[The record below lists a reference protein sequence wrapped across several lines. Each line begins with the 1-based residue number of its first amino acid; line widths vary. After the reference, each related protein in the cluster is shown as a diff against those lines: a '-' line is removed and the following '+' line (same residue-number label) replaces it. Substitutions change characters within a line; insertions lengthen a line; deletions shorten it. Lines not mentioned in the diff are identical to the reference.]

1 MVGLAT
7 SILLQK
13 VEEDNPMARK
23 DGVDIGSM
31 ELFTDPICNIFG
43 LFCFLVMLLSF
54 LSTLQGTGEPT
65 VSSAIPDM
73 RSNTVLVEE
82 VARLEQQLG
91 ASVDPDRD
99 RKLAQ
104 LETAKAM
111 LDRAKRRQDE
121 SDRRETGIA
130 EEIRVDPN
138 QMQPLKSMI
147 PSLVVEVARLK
158 AEIADAIAR
167 SEIEM
172 ALPRIAATDAQSDL
186 IFIITGGRIY
196 IVPGKQFI
204 DIALDLCTRF
214 RAFDERCV
222 DATKCEVE
230 CGGANL
236 IQTIVLNL
244 GSGVDLKD
252 PMWSDS
258 PQWKEWWSWVGPAP
272 VVASVIVDPDSFRE
286 FATVRRF
293 FSSVGKR
300 YDIDPKMYSG
310 SYKAIWRNGAPS
322 GQ

>member
-1 MVGLAT
+1 MVGSAM
-7 SILLQK
+7 SILPLK
-13 VEEDNPMARK
+13 VGGDKSMARNE
-23 DGVDIGSM
+23 GIDIASLQLM
-31 ELFTDPICNIFG
+31 IDPLCNIFG
-43 LFCFLVMLLSF
+43 VFCFLVMLLSF
-54 LSTLQGTGEPT
+54 LSSIQGAAERVVAVAAPETRT
-65 VSSAIPDM
+65 
-73 RSNTVLVEE
+73 NTVLIEE
-82 VARLEQQLG
+82 VGRLEEQLAAG
-91 ASVDPDRD
+91 ADPERD

-104 LETAKAM
+104 LETANAM

-147 PSLVVEVARLK
+147 PSLVVEVARLN
-158 AEIADAIAR
+158 AEISDAKAR

-172 ALPRIAATDAQSDL
+172 ALPRIASTDAQSDL

-196 IVPGKQFI
+196 IVPGKKFI
-204 DIALDLCTRF
+204 DLTQDLCTRF
-214 RAFDERCV
+214 RSFDDRCV
-222 DATKCEVE
+222 DVAKCEVE

-310 SYKAIWRNGAPS
+310 SYKAIWRSGAPS

>member
-1 MVGLAT
+1 
-7 SILLQK
+7 
-13 VEEDNPMARK
+13 MARK

-54 LSTLQGTGEPT
+54 LSTLQGTGDPT
-65 VSSAIPDM
+65 VASVIPDT
-73 RSNTVLVEE
+73 RTNSVLVDE
-82 VARLEQQLG
+82 VARLEQQLE
-91 ASVDPDRD
+91 ASADPERD

-104 LETAKAM
+104 LETAMAM
-111 LDRAKRRQDE
+111 FDRAKRRQDE
-121 SDRRETGIA
+121 SDRREAVAA
-130 EEIRVDPN
+130 EEIRVDPK
-138 QMQPLKSMI
+138 QMEPLKSMI
-147 PSLVVEVARLK
+147 PSLIVEVARLK
-158 AEIADAIAR
+158 AEIADSKAR

-172 ALPRIAATDAQSDL
+172 ALPRISATSAQSDL

-196 IVPGKQFI
+196 IVPGKIFI
-204 DIALDLCTRF
+204 DITQDLCTRF
-214 RAFDERCV
+214 RSFDERCV
-222 DATKCEVE
+222 DAAKCEVE
-230 CGGANL
+230 CGGSNL

-272 VVASVIVDPDSFRE
+272 VVASLNVDPDSFRE

-293 FSSVGKR
+293 MSSAGKR

-310 SYKAIWRNGAPS
+310 SYKAIWRSGAPS